1 MAYQKG
7 RLGNWTND
15 ALQLCAQALCLEE
28 VLSEARGSTVPIPQ
42 GYISYASPGRR
53 KAVPLT
59 PELRA
64 LTLET
69 IAAVRALLCTRQRPE
84 VGYSARCKGCSVHE
98 ICLPHET
105 ALLRQQQFPE
115 ARKS

>member
-1 MAYQKG
+1 MTTCQSGSLAVTYQ
-7 RLGNWTND
+7 TN
-15 ALQLCAQALCLEE
+15 
-28 VLSEARGSTVPIPQ
+28 TI
-42 GYISYASPGRR
+42 GYYASTGRR

-69 IAAVRALLCTRQRPE
+69 IAAVRALLRTRQRPE

-105 ALLRQQQFPE
+105 ALLRQRE
-115 ARKS
+115 